1 MVTPSY
7 AGAES
12 HHHPD
17 SDIKTGETAVWPLVE
32 CLGGSVGAGIIFLL
46 SLPVLADL
54 MSPLGALSPTGLLV
68 VFLFAWL
75 FLWLLIA
82 VTRERVTD

>member
-1 MVTPSY
+1 MTTPSY

-17 SDIKTGETAVWPLVE
+17 PEIKTSDTAVWPLVE
-32 CLGGSVGAGIIFLL
+32 CLGGSVGAGIVFLL
-46 SLPVLADL
+46 SLPVLADV
-54 MSPLGALSPTGLLV
+54 MSPLGALSPTGLLFT
-68 VFLFAWL
+68 FLFAWL
-75 FLWLLIA
+75 FLWLLIG

>member
-1 MVTPSY
+1 MATPSY

-17 SDIKTGETAVWPLVE
+17 SDIETGETAVWPLVE
-32 CLGGSVGAGIIFLL
+32 CLGGGVGAGIIFLL

-68 VFLFAWL
+68 VFLFSWL

>member
-1 MVTPSY
+1 MATPSY

-17 SDIKTGETAVWPLVE
+17 SDIETGETAVWPLVE

-54 MSPLGALSPTGLLV
+54 MSPLGPLSPTGLLV